1 MLRIKYISACFST
14 FRAIRVFPAVTLCN
28 MNKLKRELL
37 AESNN
42 YKHLYQIDKILE
54 EFQDVVSIDEEG

>member
-1 MLRIKYISACFST
+1 
-14 FRAIRVFPAVTLCN
+14 

-37 AESNN
+37 AESND